1 MARFILRVVIVT
13 ALVLACLDL
22 AERVC
27 DVLREAKV
35 LTFATVDSA
44 RNTGEIV
51 AVVFAVVVGWV
62 MTRRDDAVT
71 RCQRT
76 VATFDAYR

>member
-1 MARFILRVVIVT
+1 MARFLFRAVIVT
-13 ALVLACLDL
+13 ALVLVCLDL
-22 AERVC
+22 SERVC

-35 LTFATVDSA
+35 LTHSTIDPA
-44 RNTGEIV
+44 RSTGEIV
-51 AVVFAVVVGWV
+51 AITFAVIVGWV
-62 MTRRDDAVT
+62 MTRRDDAVS

>member
-1 MARFILRVVIVT
+1 MARVIFRAVIMT
-13 ALVLACLDL
+13 ALVLVCLDL
-22 AERVC
+22 SERVC
-27 DVLREAKV
+27 DVLRQAKV
-35 LTFATVDSA
+35 LTHATIYDA

-51 AVVFAVVVGWV
+51 AITFAVIVGWV
-62 MTRRDDAVT
+62 MTRRDDAVS

>member
-1 MARFILRVVIVT
+1 MARLILRVAIVT
-13 ALVLACLDL
+13 ALVFVCLDL
-22 AERVC
+22 ASTVC

-35 LTFATVDSA
+35 FTHATISDA
-44 RNTGEIV
+44 RSTGEVV
-51 AVVFAVVVGWV
+51 AVVFALVVGWA
-62 MTRRDDAVT
+62 MTRRDDAVS